1 MLPFVNRL
9 LGAPGILR
17 DSLGNFGKRAVVR
30 PMAAVRGQRQAVL
43 MRQISDCT
51 GL

>member
-1 MLPFVNRL
+1 MLPSVNRL
-9 LGAPGILR
+9 LVSPGILR
-17 DSLGNFGKRAVVR
+17 VSLRNFGQRTVVR
-30 PMAAVRGQRQAVL
+30 PMAAVRGQREAVL